1 MNRGRG
7 GTAEPMPA
15 MELVPG
21 QGELPATR
29 NRALMAALALLIVL
43 SVAGWVLL
51 SESAAAAALSAAA
64 VGLALLS
71 IALIAQRNR
80 LQEYAL
86 QLRQNAEA
94 LRRSEGRFRAFAT
107 VSSDWLW
114 EQDADLRFSYFSDD
128 RRKAYIGVLAWELPG
143 DVTGAARWA
152 AHRKLLAER
161 QPFHDF
167 RCERVGKDGRRRCH
181 SISGEPIFDAS
192 GVFLGYRGTG
202 RDITAQ
208 VEAEEAL
215 TLAKDAAEAA
225 SRTKSQILAT
235 VSHELRTPLNA
246 IIGFSEVISQAL
258 MGAVDKRYREYAS
271 DIHKAGTHLLTLIN
285 DVLDLS
291 KIEVGQLKL
300 HEEPVDLVQL
310 ITGCHRL
317 VAERARESLVRID
330 EISGEDIPLVF
341 GDELRLKQV
350 ILNLLSNAV
359 KFTAAGGTG
368 GQVTIDTKRATNGG
382 LAIAITDT
390 GIGMKHE
397 DIPVALSPFRQ
408 LDNAFNRRS
417 EGTGLGLPLAKMLVE
432 LHDGVLEI
440 ESKIGIGTTVHVRLP
455 KERVLPRNAASGT
468 DAEVRRAEASL

>member
-1 MNRGRG
+1 
-7 GTAEPMPA
+7 
-15 MELVPG
+15 MELVPR
-21 QGELPATR
+21 QKELPAAR
-29 NRALMAALALLIVL
+29 NGRLIAALALSTAL
-43 SVAGWVLL
+43 SAAVWVLL
-51 SESAAAAALSAAA
+51 SQSAAAAVLTAAA
-64 VGLALLS
+64 IGLAVLS
-71 IALIAQRNR
+71 FALVVQRNR
-80 LQEYAL
+80 LRQYTAR
-86 QLRQNAEA
+86 LRENADA
-94 LRRSEGRFRAFAT
+94 LRRSESRFRAFAT
-107 VSSDWLW
+107 VSSDWFW

-128 RRKAYIGVLAWELPG
+128 RRQSYLGTLPWALPG
-143 DVTGAARWA
+143 DVTDAERWTA
-152 AHRKLLAER
+152 QRKLLEER
-161 QPFHDF
+161 RSFHDF
-167 RCERVGKDGRRRCH
+167 RCERLGKDGQRHCY

-208 VEAEEAL
+208 LEAEDAL
-215 TLAKDAAEAA
+215 KLAKDAAEAA

-246 IIGFSEVISQAL
+246 IIGFSDVISQAL
-258 MGAVDKRYREYAS
+258 MGPVDARYREYAT

-300 HEEPVDLVQL
+300 HEKPVDVAQL
-310 ITGCHRL
+310 IGGCHRL

-330 EISGEDIPLVF
+330 EALGEDIPLVF

-350 ILNLLSNAV
+350 VLNLLSNAV

-368 GQVTIDTKRATNGG
+368 GRVTIDTRRTDDGG
-382 LAIAITDT
+382 LTISIADT
-390 GIGMKHE
+390 GIGMKPE

-432 LHDGVLEI
+432 LHDGVLDI
-440 ESKIGIGTTVHVRLP
+440 ESKIGIGTTVHVHLP
-455 KERVLPRNAASGT
+455 KERVLTPDAASRT
-468 DAEVRRAEASL
+468 DAGSRRETAPF

>member
-1 MNRGRG
+1 MSRGRG
-7 GTAEPMPA
+7 GNAEPRPVMQ
-15 MELVPG
+15 LVPG
-21 QGELPATR
+21 QRELPITR
-29 NRALMAALALLIVL
+29 NRSLMAALALPAVL

-51 SESAAAAALSAAA
+51 SEAAAAAALGTAG

-71 IALIAQRNR
+71 FALAVQRNR

-86 QLRQNAEA
+86 RLEQNAEA
-94 LRRSEGRFRAFAT
+94 LRRSEARFRAFAT
-107 VSSDWLW
+107 VSSDWFW

-128 RRKAYIGVLAWELPG
+128 RRKAYLGALAWELPG

-152 AHRKLLAER
+152 AQRKLLAER

-167 RCERVGKDGRRRCH
+167 RSERVGKDGQRRCY

-192 GVFLGYRGTG
+192 GLFLGYRGTG

-208 VEAEEAL
+208 IEAEDAL
-215 TLAKDAAEAA
+215 KLAKDAAEAA

-258 MGAVDKRYREYAS
+258 MGPVDARYRDYAT

-300 HEEPVDLVQL
+300 HEKPVDMAQL
-310 ITGCHRL
+310 ISGCHRL

-330 EISGEDIPLVF
+330 EVFGEDIPLVF
-341 GDELRLKQV
+341 GDELRLKQIV
-350 ILNLLSNAV
+350 LNLLSNAV

-368 GQVTIDTKRATNGG
+368 GQVTIDTRRTTDGG
-382 LAIAITDT
+382 LTISIADT
-390 GIGMKHE
+390 GIGMKRD

-440 ESKIGIGTTVHVRLP
+440 ESRVGIGTTVQVRLP
-455 KERVLPRNAASGT
+455 KERVLPGGAASGIIGFRH
-468 DAEVRRAEASL
+468 EKASL